1 MGELLRLV
9 LALVAGVGLGLVY
22 FGGLWLTV
30 QRVPGSGHPG
40 LLVLG
45 SFLGRTVAV
54 VGGIYLAAVLGG
66 EPSDVWARVAV
77 CLVGF
82 LAMRTVMVRRLRP
95 TPGESE

>member
-1 MGELLRLV
+1 MDELLRLV
-9 LALVAGVGLGLVY
+9 LALVAGAGLGLVY

-30 QRVPGSGHPG
+30 QRVPGSGHPA

-45 SFLGRTVAV
+45 SFFGRTVVV

-66 EPSDVWARVAV
+66 EPSGVWVRVAV

-82 LAMRTVMVRRLRP
+82 LAMRTVMIRRLRP